1 MTASTGPEILA
12 DPDELCRRHLTPG
25 MRVHIASTMSRP
37 NALVLALAR
46 VFGGVGRFGISV
58 NALHAGVH
66 ALTMAD
72 VVERAVIGFAGDT
85 VPTSRPN
92 RLYARLPEDDPFP
105 VEEWSLLSLLQRL
118 MAGATGAP
126 AAVSTSLRGSDLP
139 QGHPPLTTVPYGTG
153 KDGEPAAVLVPA
165 LRPDVTLLHAQCAD
179 DHGNLYLS
187 GPVGEGWWGALAAS
201 HGVLATV
208 ETMCAEP
215 PADAVCQIPAERV
228 LALAVCPYG
237 AHPQGLS
244 PMRGAAVAG
253 YLDDYPF
260 LADLADAC
268 AEPERTDAWFRRW
281 VTGTGGHDGYLA
293 RLGEPRLAQLAL
305 GHRSFESAGGPRP
318 VEGARRTRTAEPA
331 GPPSDREHHLVLA
344 ARTIART
351 IRAQGYRTVL
361 AGIGAAHLASW
372 LAARMLRDEGI
383 EPQVVNELGMVDF
396 APRGGDSFLF
406 SQRHVLDCR
415 QYAGTWEVLGGLVA
429 GGGARTLGVLSAAQ
443 VDRQGRINTSRTV
456 GGGFLV
462 GSGGANDVA
471 SHVETIVVAPA
482 SPLRYPEEVGFVTS
496 PGHHVSRVVAEFGS
510 FEREKGTEPFTL
522 TTWAPPPTL
531 GRAASPA
538 GTVLARTGW
547 QAKIADPLLREEP
560 PTDQELAMLRSI
572 DPEGI
577 YR

>member
-1 MTASTGPEILA
+1 MTAPRSPEILA
-12 DPDELCRRHLTPG
+12 DPDELCRRHLIPG

-46 VFGGVGRFGISV
+46 VFGGSGGRFEFSV

-66 ALTMAD
+66 ALTMAG

-85 VPTSRPN
+85 IPTSRPN
-92 RLYARLPEDDPFP
+92 RLYARLPEGDPFP

-118 MAGATGAP
+118 IAGATGAP
-126 AAVSTSLRGSDLP
+126 AAVSTSLHGSDLP
-139 QGHPPLTTVPYGTG
+139 QGHPPLVTVPYGTEHG
-153 KDGEPAAVLVPA
+153 TEYGAEKDGAAAVLLPA
-165 LRPDVTLLHAQCAD
+165 LRPDMTLLHAQCAD
-179 DHGNLYLS
+179 ERGNLYLS
-187 GPVGEGWWGALAAS
+187 GPVGEGWWGALAAR

-208 ETMCAEP
+208 ETRCAEP

-228 LALAVCPYG
+228 RALAVCPYG

-244 PMRGAAVAG
+244 PMRGAKAAG
-253 YLDDYPF
+253 YLDDYAF

-268 AEPERTDAWFRRW
+268 AEPADANAWFHRW
-281 VTGTGGHDGYLA
+281 VTDAGGHDGYLA
-293 RLGEPRLAQLAL
+293 RLGDPRLAQLSLAS
-305 GHRSFESAGGPRP
+305 RAFEPTRQI
-318 VEGARRTRTAEPA
+318 RTAESVA
-331 GPPSDREHHLVLA
+331 PPGDREHHLVLA

-351 IRAQGYRTVL
+351 IRTRGHRTVL
-361 AGIGAAHLASW
+361 AGIGAAHVASW

-383 EPQVVNELGMVDF
+383 EPQLVNELGMVDF
-396 APRGGDSFLF
+396 APQDGDSFLF

-415 QYAGTWEVLGGLVA
+415 QYAGSWDVLGGLVA
-429 GGGARTLGVLSAAQ
+429 GGAARTLGVLSAAQ
-443 VDRQGRINTSRTV
+443 VDQQGRINTSRTV
-456 GGGFLV
+456 GGRFLV

-482 SPLRYPEEVGFVTS
+482 SPLRYPDAVGFVTS

-510 FEREKGTEPFTL
+510 FERAEGAEPFTL
-522 TTWAPPPTL
+522 ATWAPPPTL
-531 GRAASPA
+531 DATTSPA
-538 GTVLARTGW
+538 ETVLARTGW
-547 QAKIADPLLREEP
+547 QVKIADPLPHEEP
-560 PTDQELAMLRSI
+560 PTAGELAMLRSI